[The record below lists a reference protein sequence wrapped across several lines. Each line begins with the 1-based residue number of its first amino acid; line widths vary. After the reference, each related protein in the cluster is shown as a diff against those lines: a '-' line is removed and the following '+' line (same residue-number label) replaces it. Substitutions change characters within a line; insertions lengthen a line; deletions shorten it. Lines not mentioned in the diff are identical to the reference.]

1 VSNSQDE
8 YNKLLKEL
16 IKSVNNVVKSAIGN
30 KDVLCNIA
38 GIFIA
43 AATDAMIRAG
53 MDKDRVLATMRT
65 IIESYIPKEEN

>member
-1 VSNSQDE
+1 MSNSQDE